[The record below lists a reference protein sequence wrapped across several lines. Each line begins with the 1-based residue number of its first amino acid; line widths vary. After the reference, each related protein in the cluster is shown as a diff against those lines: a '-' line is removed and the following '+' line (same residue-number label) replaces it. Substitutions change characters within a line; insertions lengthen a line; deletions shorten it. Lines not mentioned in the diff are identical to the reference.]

1 MKIVYLNPTATLGGA
16 ELVLLDVL
24 AALRASR
31 PGWELALILGED
43 GPLRKDAARLGVEC
57 EVRPL
62 PEAVAKLGDAGLRG
76 GRASRLALAARMPLA
91 APAALGYVAGLRDAI
106 RRARPDWVHTN
117 GMKAHVLGAWAT
129 PRGVPVLW
137 HLHDYV
143 GPRPV
148 MARLLRLASRRPVSA
163 AAVSHSV
170 ADDARAALRGRVPVR
185 TIYNAADLRRFA
197 PGPGDPAALDAAAG
211 LPPAAPDVLR
221 VGLVATFAHWKGQD
235 VFLEAAARIPGDRPC
250 RFYVVG
256 GPIYRSVGSQWSL
269 DELRG
274 RASALGLGGR
284 VGFTGYLDP
293 ADAMRALDVVVHAST
308 RPEPFGRV
316 IVEAMACG
324 RAVVAVAGGGSG
336 ELFAD
341 GEEALGVPSGDPDA
355 LASAIARL
363 AGDPALRLR
372 LGQAGRMAAETRF
385 DRDVVA
391 ATWAALYEGSRPS
404 TPGEGADGLQAPASP
419 VSDPARYVSQ

>member
-1 MKIVYLNPTATLGGA
+1 MKILYLNPTATLGGA

-24 AALRASR
+24 AALGAAR
-31 PGWELALILGED
+31 PGWELRLILGED
-43 GPLRKDAARLGVEC
+43 GPLREDAARLGVEC
-57 EVRPL
+57 DVRPL
-62 PEAVAKLGDAGLRG
+62 PPSVAKLGDAGLRG
-76 GRASRLALAARMPLA
+76 GRASRLGLATRMPLA
-91 APAALGYVAGLRDAI
+91 MPAALGYAAGLRAAI

-117 GMKAHVLGAWAT
+117 GMKAHVLGAWAA
-129 PRGVPVLW
+129 PRRVPVLW
-137 HLHDYV
+137 HLHDYI
-143 GPRPV
+143 GSRPV

-163 AAVSHSV
+163 AAVSQSV

-185 TIYNAADLRRFA
+185 TVYNAADLRRFA
-197 PGPGDPAALDAAAG
+197 PGPGDPAMLDAAAG
-211 LPPAAPDVLR
+211 LPPAGPGVTR

-235 VFLEAAARIPGDRPC
+235 VFLEAAARVPDRAC
-250 RFYVVG
+250 RFYIVG

-274 RASALGLGGR
+274 RAEALGLGGR

-316 IVEAMACG
+316 IVEGMACG

-341 GEEALGVPSGDPDA
+341 GEEALGVPSGDPGA

-363 AGDPALRLR
+363 AGDPGLRRR
-372 LGQAGRMAAETRF
+372 LGEAGRRAAEARF
-385 DRDVVA
+385 DRDAVA
-391 ATWAALYEGSRPS
+391 ATWAALYEGSREDIDGPRPS
-404 TPGEGADGLQAPASP
+404 ASP
-419 VSDPARYVSQ
+419 ATGPAEYLNR